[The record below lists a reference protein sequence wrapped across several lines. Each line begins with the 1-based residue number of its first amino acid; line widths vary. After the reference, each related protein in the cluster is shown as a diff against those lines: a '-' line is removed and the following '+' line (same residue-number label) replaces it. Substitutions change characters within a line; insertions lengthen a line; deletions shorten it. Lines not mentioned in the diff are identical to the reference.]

1 MLGLYDLALGS
12 NKYIVTSPMLNN
24 VTIKRDNGLQITI
37 KTDDPTQNNVYIK
50 SASLDGSSFN
60 DASLTASSLLSG
72 NHTLSYQMSN
82 TPTQWGDR
90 SITSGTKNSFNDLLL
105 GQTLTTTDGID
116 VGNLDDIVD
125 GDIATYLTTSGN
137 SIAIE

>member
-37 KTDDPTQNNVYIK
+37 KTDDQTQNNVYIK
-50 SASLDGSSFN
+50 SATLDGSSFN
-60 DASLTASSLLSG
+60 DVSLTASSLLSG

-90 SITSGTKNSFNDLLL
+90 SITGGTKNSFDDLLL
-105 GQTLTTTDGID
+105 DKTLTTTDGID
-116 VGNLDDIVD
+116 IGNLDDIVD
-125 GDIATYLTTSGN
+125 GDITTYLTTSGN
-137 SIAIE
+137 SIAVQ